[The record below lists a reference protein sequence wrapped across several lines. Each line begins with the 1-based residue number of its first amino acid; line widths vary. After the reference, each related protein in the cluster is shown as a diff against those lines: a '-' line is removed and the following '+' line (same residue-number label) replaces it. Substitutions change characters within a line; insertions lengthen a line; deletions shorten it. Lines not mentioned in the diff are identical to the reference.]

1 MKKFAFCLALCLFC
15 SIGLYPCFAAGN
27 SRPFMGAGTA
37 EDPYRI
43 STAKG
48 LLRLAEYVNEGNEE
62 YNGAHYLLTAD
73 IDLGWEL
80 RDESSRGYIPIG
92 TEEETPFRGMLDGG
106 SHMISNMNIRSDEFH
121 YYGLVGVLDGGT
133 VKNLFVEGEIQ
144 ERKTCGG
151 IVGWNKGGRVINCMS
166 ACGMT
171 WGGGLVGKNS
181 DGGLLAN
188 CCVTSDY
195 DPLKMLLT
203 GVDYRGIVMDNM
215 EGGIIENCY
224 TLVPHV
230 SGVVSSG
237 EHRKHIYQFEY
248 ESIYPKSS
256 WCNAW
261 FSTDDGI
268 LHPVNCVFEDPF
280 NKSDTPSEI
289 INGETTLLGAL
300 NAWVEAQESDEY
312 RRWVQDPGRYPIL
325 EGQSIGKGDPS
336 EWAEEAVARAEVLGF
351 VPGKLQ
357 NQYQGGIT
365 RQEFAEVALRFL
377 VAQYNYYDMDGMDE
391 AAFLDRFLSS
401 DKGAKAAARTREE
414 LEGLLSPEQA
424 AENDGSWGFL
434 LRNAQTFSDVE
445 GEARINGAY
454 VLGIING
461 KGDGTF
467 APEAP
472 ITRQEAAAMLG
483 RVYALYSGEG
493 TSEEPGEIMF
503 TDGEQIAPWAEAAV
517 AFMAENRVMEGT
529 GNGAFSPEDGY
540 TREQCYSTFL
550 RLYENMEVSRE
561 KGNVEPFATM
571 EEEMERIKCGAGC
584 DASWECY
591 ENDEVILVLAH
602 YEGLPGEDDYNR
614 FYICH
619 KSGGVRVVAPP
630 EVTNGRFFTVEQE
643 EGDTLVFKTMG
654 EVFRLNLKTG
664 GLEEA

>member
-15 SIGLYPCFAAGN
+15 STGLYPCFAAGN

-48 LLRLAEYVNEGNEE
+48 LLCLAEYVNEGNEE

-73 IDLGWEL
+73 IDLDWE
-80 RDESSRGYIPIG
+80 RQIPIG
-92 TEEETPFRGMLDGG
+92 TEEAPFKGTLDGG
-106 SHMISNMNIRSDEFH
+106 SHMISRMSVGSDEV
-121 YYGLVGVLDGGT
+121 YYCGLVGVLDGGT
-133 VKNLFVEGEIQ
+133 VKNLFVEGGIQ
-144 ERKTCGG
+144 GRNTSGG

-166 ACGMT
+166 ACDMG

-181 DGGLLAN
+181 DGGFLAN
-188 CCVTSDY
+188 CCVTDDY
-195 DPLKMLLT
+195 EPYKVVMY

-248 ESIYPKSS
+248 ESLYPEYENYNHRRY
-256 WCNAW
+256 NAW
-261 FSTDDGI
+261 FNTDGI
-268 LHPVNCVFEDPF
+268 LHPVNCFFEYP
-280 NKSDTPSEI
+280 SDTPSEI

-312 RRWVQDPGRYPIL
+312 RRWVQAPGRYPIL

-336 EWAEEAVARAEVLGF
+336 EWAEEPVARVEALGF

-357 NQYQGGIT
+357 NQYQGEIT

-391 AAFLDRFLSS
+391 TAFLERFLSS
-401 DKGAKAAARTREE
+401 EKGAKAAARTREE

-483 RVYALYSGEG
+483 RVYALYSGG
-493 TSEEPGEIMF
+493 GAPEEPGETMF

-550 RLYENMEVSRE
+550 RLYENMEISRA

-571 EEEMERIKCGAGC
+571 EEEVERVKCGAGC

-591 ENDEVILVLAH
+591 ENDEVVLVLAH
-602 YEGLPGEDDYNR
+602 YEGSPGEEDYNR

-630 EVTNGRFFTVEQE
+630 EVTNGRFFAVEQE
-643 EGDTLVFKTMG
+643 EGDALVFKTMG
-654 EVFRLNLKTG
+654 EVFRLNLKTEV
-664 GLEEA
+664 EEV